1 MLDFS
6 FLNQWRNKWKNI
18 VSMATW
24 HHGLHTPQSWFLP
37 QMDKEWKT
45 FRVCVCVCLS
55 TQLGTQVCE
64 KENTG
69 DCENVKLW
77 QNWSATPQSLL
88 KSSKRADDLW
98 QCPPRRHPGSVAA
111 SNQPGPC
118 GSGAWTLTSLWCKPG
133 NSMSENFLHGIFF
146 TLKWFLLQ
154 FLKPTEKHFGNLIKL
169 RLYKKTAYACL
180 CLTRDACF

>member
-45 FRVCVCVCLS
+45 FRVCVCVS
-55 TQLGTQVCE
+55 VYTI
-64 KENTG
+64 G
-69 DCENVKLW
+69 DAGMWKRKYRWLWKRETLAKL
-77 QNWSATPQSLL
+77 
-88 KSSKRADDLW
+88 KRDTSVTAEELQESRW
-98 QCPPRRHPGSVAA
+98 PLTVPSQASPGSVAA

-133 NSMSENFLHGIFF
+133 NSVSENFLHGIFF